1 MSPAAAKALSLSTDI
16 STHSFLDAAKR
27 AWILDD
33 SSYLG
38 RKEEGGRRKKKG
50 GGIMIRMKKDGR
62 RNEGGMKRHRH
73 THGEGGMKKKG

>member
-38 RKEEGGRRKKKG
+38 RKEEGRRRKEEE
-50 GGIMIRMKKDGR
+50 
-62 RNEGGMKRHRH
+62 EGGRKKEEETQPYTRH
-73 THGEGGMKKKG
+73 THIRNGAADS